1 MSITNSQYQDIFKNY
16 EEIQRQNREISNH
29 RHDEIYEK
37 IPEYEELTKQIS
49 RISLECGKSS
59 ISGNPNAIV
68 QLRKSIAELVSKKKQ
83 LLTEN
88 GYPEDYLEP
97 IYTCP
102 LCKDTGYVERKKCKC
117 LNQAIIQILY
127 SQSNIMNVLEK
138 ENFDNFSYAYYNQTE
153 ADRMKVIVDQCRS
166 FIRNFDQ
173 DYQNLFFYGNVG
185 VGKTFLTNCIAKELL
200 ESGHSVIYF
209 SAFQLF
215 DILAKYTFHAQT
227 GSYDLE
233 RMHNHIFNCD
243 LLIID
248 DLGTENTNSFVASQ
262 LFLII
267 QERDLRQKSTLIST
281 NLSLENLANQYS
293 ERTFSR
299 IYGFYQLIK
308 FEAGDIRLKK
318 KMKSNE

>member
-16 EEIQRQNREISNH
+16 DEIRRQNRETLNH
-29 RHDEIYEK
+29 RMDEVYAK

-49 RISLECGKSS
+49 RTSLECGINS
-59 ISGNPNAIV
+59 INGNPDAIKT
-68 QLRKSIAELVSKKKQ
+68 LRDNIAKLVRRKKEL
-83 LLTEN
+83 LLEH
-88 GYPEDYLEP
+88 GYPQDYLEP
-97 IYTCP
+97 IYQCP
-102 LCKDTGYVERKKCKC
+102 LCKDTGYIDRKKCRC

-127 SQSNIMNVLEK
+127 SQSNIMNVLDQ
-138 ENFDNFSYAYYNQTE
+138 ENFDNFSYEYYNQTE
-153 ADRMKVIVDQCRS
+153 AERIRVIVDQCKS
-166 FIRNFDQ
+166 FIKNFDQ

-215 DILAKYTFHAQT
+215 DILAKYTFHAQSGT
-227 GSYDLE
+227 FELE
-233 RMHNHIFNCD
+233 RMHDHIFNCD

-267 QERDLRQKSTLIST
+267 QERDLRQKATLIST

-299 IYGFYQLIK
+299 IYGFYQIFK
-308 FEAGDIRLKK
+308 FDAGDIRLKK